1 MNIVE
6 IIEKKKKAMEL
17 SEEEIN
23 FFIEGMESG
32 ELADYQ
38 VSALLMAIV
47 LKGMSKSE
55 TSYLTSAM
63 LKSGDIIDLSGIE
76 GIKADKHSSGGVGDK
91 TSIAIVPLLAS
102 CGIKMAKLSGRGLG
116 FTGGTLDKLMSFKG
130 FNSELSEER
139 FIEIVNKYGLAIA
152 SQTQNLVPAD
162 KKLYALRDVTGTVD
176 SIPLIASS
184 IMSKKLAAGAD
195 IISLD
200 VKCGEGALMKNLESA
215 RELAGEMVEIGK
227 RAGKQ
232 CSAFITDMSE
242 PLGYMVG
249 NALEV
254 KEAIDFLK
262 GEAEPRFYAL
272 CMALCAETLVAAGL
286 FETEKE
292 AEKKLEE
299 NIKNGSALKKL
310 RQMVAAQGG
319 DTSSLDDSSVL
330 ITAPVIHEVLAEE
343 EGFISRIEA
352 DSVGL
357 IAMELGGGRAKKD
370 DEIDLRVGIEFN
382 KKCGYKVQKGDLI
395 AKIHARDLPSAER
408 AEKRLRAAIN
418 ISAEP
423 VELPP
428 IILDRVL

>member
-6 IIEKKKKAMEL
+6 IIEKKKKALEL

-23 FFIEGMESG
+23 FFISGMDSG
-32 ELADYQ
+32 EIADYQ

-47 LKGMSKSE
+47 LKGMSKAE
-55 TSYLTSAM
+55 TSFLTSAM
-63 LKSGDIIDLSGIE
+63 LKSGEIIDLSEIK

-130 FNSELSEER
+130 FSSALSEEK
-139 FIEIVNKYGLAIA
+139 FIENVNEYGLAIA

-215 RELAGEMVEIGK
+215 RELAAEMVGIGR
-227 RAGKQ
+227 RAGKR
-232 CSAFITDMSE
+232 CSAFISDMEE

-249 NALEV
+249 NALEI

-262 GEAEPRFYAL
+262 GEAEPRFKEL
-272 CMALCAETLVAAGL
+272 CMELCAETLMLAGVS
-286 FETEKE
+286 ETEEE
-292 AEKKLEE
+292 AREKLCE
-299 NIKNGSALKKL
+299 NIRSGAALNKL
-310 RQMVAAQGG
+310 RQMVEAQGG
-319 DTSSLDDSSVL
+319 ATAALDDSSVL
-330 ITAPVIHEVLAEE
+330 ITAPVIHEVYAED
-343 EGFISRIEA
+343 EGFVSRVKA
-352 DSVGL
+352 DTVGL

-370 DEIDLRVGIEFN
+370 DDIDLRVGIEFN
-382 KKCGYKVQKGDLI
+382 KKRGHSVKKGDLI
-395 AKIHARDLPSAER
+395 ARIHAKDQGSAVR
-408 AEKRLRAAIN
+408 AEKRLRGAITL
-418 ISAEP
+418 SDKPE
-423 VELPP
+423 ELPP
-428 IILDRVL
+428 IILDRIS

>member
-6 IIEKKKKAMEL
+6 IIEKKKKATEL

-23 FFIEGMESG
+23 FFIEGMDSG
-32 ELADYQ
+32 EIADYQ

-47 LKGMSKSE
+47 LKGMSKAE
-55 TSYLTSAM
+55 TGRLTDAM

-91 TSIAIVPLLAS
+91 TSLVAVPLLAS

-130 FNSELSEER
+130 FNSALSDEKFMET
-139 FIEIVNKYGLAIA
+139 VNKYGLAIA

-200 VKCGEGALMKNLESA
+200 VKCGEGALMKDSESA
-215 RELAGEMVEIGK
+215 RELAMEMVEIGK
-227 RAGKQ
+227 RAGKK

-242 PLGYMVG
+242 PLGLTVG

-262 GEAEPRFYAL
+262 GRAEPRFYEL
-272 CMALCAETLVAAGL
+272 CVELCAETLMAAG
-286 FETEKE
+286 FFKTAGE
-292 AEKKLEE
+292 AVAELEE
-299 NIKNGSALKKL
+299 NIRNGAALEKL
-310 RQMVAAQGG
+310 RQMVEAQGG
-319 DTSSLDDSSVL
+319 DASAVDDSSLL
-330 ITAPVIHEVLAEE
+330 ITAPVIREVFSEE
-343 EGFISRIEA
+343 EGFISKIKA

-357 IAMELGGGRAKKD
+357 IAMELGGGRVRKD
-370 DEIDLRVGIEFN
+370 DEIDLRVGIEFM
-382 KKCGYKVQKGDLI
+382 KKRGYKTEKGEPI
-395 AKIHARDLPSAER
+395 AKIYAKDEKSAEE
-408 AEKRLRAAIN
+408 AEKKLKTAISV
-418 ISAEP
+418 SAEP
-423 VELPP
+423 IELKP
-428 IILDRVL
+428 IILDRIS